1 MKLQRLLGILAVLLQ
16 RSRVSAER
24 LAERFEV
31 NVRTI
36 YRDLETLEQAGVPI
50 VTYPGVNGGIEIL
63 DTYKLDKTVFL
74 SEDLAAILSGLQS
87 ISGAMDPASLNRTL
101 AKLRSLIPEQQ
112 AERVELSGK
121 KIYVDLKPW
130 SMHPEF
136 QPVFNCVK
144 EGLEQNRL
152 LRFSYTARE
161 NAPSTRTV
169 EPHQLVLKEQ
179 SWYLRAYCRERQDF
193 RTFRLQRI
201 RDVQA
206 LGETFIPRPFS
217 GGLEDFKDWDHPGQ
231 ITVEIIAQPSKRQAI
246 LEHCRPEYLTSLPD
260 GAIHVSLPFVESDI
274 GYSVLLQMGHECKVL
289 GPEFVVNELKRRIR
303 LLAELYE

>member
-1 MKLQRLLGILAVLLQ
+1 MKLQRLLGILAILLQ
-16 RSRVSAER
+16 RSRVSAEH

-31 NVRTI
+31 SVRTI

-246 LEHCRPEYLTSLPD
+246 LEHCRPEYLTSLPG

-303 LLAELYE
+303 LLAELYA

>member
-16 RSRVSAER
+16 RKRISAEA
-24 LAERFEV
+24 LAQRFEV
-31 NVRTI
+31 SVRTI

-74 SEDLAAILSGLQS
+74 SEDFATILSGLQS
-87 ISGAMDPASLNRTL
+87 ISATMDSASLNRTL
-101 AKLRSLIPEQQ
+101 AKLRALIPEPQ

-121 KIYVDLKPW
+121 KIYIDLKPW
-130 SMHPEF
+130 SIHPEF
-136 QPVFNCVK
+136 QPIFSRVK

-161 NAPSTRTV
+161 NMPAKRIV

-179 SWYLRAYCRERQDF
+179 SWYLRGFCREREDF

-201 RDVQA
+201 QDVEV
-206 LGETFIPRPFS
+206 LDEGFVPRPFPDE
-217 GGLEDFKDWDHPGQ
+217 LDDFKDWGHPGK
-231 ITVEIIAQPSKRQAI
+231 IIVDIIVQPSKKQAI
-246 LEHCRPEYLTSLPD
+246 MEFCRPEYLTDLPD
-260 GAIHVSLPFVESDI
+260 GTIHVSLPFVESEI
-274 GYSVLLQMGHECKVL
+274 GYSVLLQMGHECKIL
-289 GPEFVVNELKRRIR
+289 GPEFVVNELKRRIS
-303 LLAELYE
+303 LLAELYD